1 MTVYDLNRDQ
11 LAELK
16 ARYYQDQV
24 GYDLSYEELANI
36 DAYVT
41 DTEIFNEYA
50 GTEFTPDDFFCSAG
64 EEFIENNRVRVIIDV
79 NDASYT
85 DYALRDVLQAIQDG
99 ETRGYHQYGQ
109 FEIVER

>member
-1 MTVYDLNRDQ
+1 MDVYDLNRDQ

-16 ARYYQDQV
+16 ARYYQDLV
-24 GYDLSYEELANI
+24 GYELSYEELANI

-41 DTEIFNEYA
+41 DAEIFREYA
-50 GTEFTPDDFFCSAG
+50 DTEFTPDDFFSSAG

-85 DYALRDVLQAIQDG
+85 DYAVRDVLEAIQNG